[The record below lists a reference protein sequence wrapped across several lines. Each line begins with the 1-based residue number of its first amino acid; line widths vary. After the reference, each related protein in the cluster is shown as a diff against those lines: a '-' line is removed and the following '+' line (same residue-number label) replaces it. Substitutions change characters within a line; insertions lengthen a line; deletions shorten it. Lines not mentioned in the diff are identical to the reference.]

1 MFSFTQKLVFC
12 NSQSKDLKRIARVA
26 LCKIEPKTVVLLNLV
41 VSWKST
47 FYPRYKVVTEM
58 GRSLFL
64 KAGTSI
70 RFGEA
75 LDGQRC
81 KILIRISSAALN
93 T

>member
-1 MFSFTQKLVFC
+1 MFLCVFLSRKSLCFCKKC
-12 NSQSKDLKRIARVA
+12 NSQSNDLKRFARVA

-75 LDGQRC
+75 LDGQ
-81 KILIRISSAALN
+81 N
-93 T
+93 

>member
-1 MFSFTQKLVFC
+1 MFLQKNAIVKIITERGC
-12 NSQSKDLKRIARVA
+12 VRVD
-26 LCKIEPKTVVLLNLV
+26 LCKIEPKTVVLFHLV

>member
-1 MFSFTQKLVFC
+1 MLMCYCVEKLVLRKKC
-12 NSQSKDLKRIARVA
+12 NIQKIKRGLFRVA

-41 VSWKST
+41 VPWKSP
-47 FYPRYKVVTEM
+47 FYHRYKVVTEM

-75 LDGQRC
+75 LYGQR
-81 KILIRISSAALN
+81 
-93 T
+93 